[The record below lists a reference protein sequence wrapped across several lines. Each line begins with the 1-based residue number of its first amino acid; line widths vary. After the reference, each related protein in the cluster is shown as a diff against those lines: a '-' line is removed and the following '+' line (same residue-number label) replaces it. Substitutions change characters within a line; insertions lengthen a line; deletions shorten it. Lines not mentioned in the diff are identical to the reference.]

1 MKMRFNNTEY
11 YDFIY
16 GEDIDVSEYKV
27 TSLEGAP
34 EKIGGSIYCSD
45 NLITS
50 LEGAPEKIGRSIY
63 CSDNLITSLEG
74 YPYSEDINSDF
85 NENESN

>member
-16 GEDIDVSEYKV
+16 GEDFDVSECEI

-34 EKIGGSIYCSD
+34 EKIGGSFYCSD
-45 NLITS
+45 NLIS
-50 LEGAPEKIGRSIY
+50 
-63 CSDNLITSLEG
+63 SLEG
-74 YPYSEDINSDF
+74 YPYCSEDIDSDF